1 MDIASFLSSDAVIAN
16 CTAASK
22 RQVLQ
27 QVAERAAGL
36 TGLTEREVL
45 NALLQRERLGSTGVG
60 NGIAIPHACFE
71 ALDRLHGLFIELQ
84 HPVDFDA
91 LDDKPVDL
99 LFVLL
104 APARDGN
111 LEHLRAMARVSRLLR
126 DSRACV
132 KIRQAVTAEVIYNLL
147 TADDDEESHG

>member
-16 CTAASK
+16 CPAATK

-27 QVAERAAGL
+27 HAAVRAAEL
-36 TGLTEREVL
+36 TELTEREVL
-45 NALLQRERLGSTGVG
+45 SALVERERLGSTAMG
-60 NGIAIPHACFE
+60 NGIAIPHARF
-71 ALDRLHGLFIELQ
+71 AKLNTLKSVFVGLQ

-91 LDDKPVDL
+91 PDDKPVDM

-104 APARDGN
+104 APAQGN
-111 LEHLRAMARVSRLLR
+111 AEHLRAMARVSRLLR
-126 DSRACV
+126 NTHSCG

-147 TADDDEESHG
+147 TAEDEETES